1 MVESFTVIEDARGGA
16 GYCAGVGNEFSLK
29 CFFNHPS

>member
-1 MVESFTVIEDARGGA
+1 MIEDARGGA